1 MPTGT
6 APSVQH
12 WLRKEERDGPPP
24 LPHPP
29 TRMRE
34 GVATEL
40 QVQALRTTMLIALEI
55 ERLGYVRGLHGH
67 IEAALIA
74 IKSALTRGVETGEW
88 RPTQLQLYELD
99 AITNMVDLHEHQ
111 LRNLAAIEL
120 QTATKR
126 VIAHMQSQGGGELLN
141 VAPAELG
148 MEVTPRSQHS
158 ASASRGPG
166 SSSTASRTSRTATGP
181 PTSETVCSCTT
192 AKPWPPATTTRPARS
207 CRAWAC
213 CPPACP
219 PTKTCPVAASS
230 AGPTSSTAASST
242 HRPGSKTAP
251 TALCCATA
259 APSPSCH

>member
-88 RPTQLQLYELD
+88 RPTQ
-99 AITNMVDLHEHQ
+99 
-111 LRNLAAIEL
+111 
-120 QTATKR
+120 R

-148 MEVTPRSQHS
+148 MEVTP
-158 ASASRGPG
+158 
-166 SSSTASRTSRTATGP
+166 
-181 PTSETVCSCTT
+181 
-192 AKPWPPATTTRPARS
+192 
-207 CRAWAC
+207 
-213 CPPACP
+213 
-219 PTKTCPVAASS
+219 
-230 AGPTSSTAASST
+230 
-242 HRPGSKTAP
+242 
-251 TALCCATA
+251 
-259 APSPSCH
+259 

>member
-1 MPTGT
+1 MAIPRYRI
-6 APSVQH
+6 PSRRQ
-12 WLRKEERDGPPP
+12 P
-24 LPHPP
+24 LPVNTMFKARMRASRLTEAEIREIMDAVHHCA

-74 IKSALTRGVETGEW
+74 IKSALIRGVETGEW

-120 QTATKR
+120 HTATKR

-148 MEVTPRSQHS
+148 MEV
-158 ASASRGPG
+158 
-166 SSSTASRTSRTATGP
+166 
-181 PTSETVCSCTT
+181 
-192 AKPWPPATTTRPARS
+192 PA
-207 CRAWAC
+207 
-213 CPPACP
+213 
-219 PTKTCPVAASS
+219 
-230 AGPTSSTAASST
+230 
-242 HRPGSKTAP
+242 
-251 TALCCATA
+251 
-259 APSPSCH
+259 

>member
-1 MPTGT
+1 MMGLP
-6 APSVQH
+6 
-12 WLRKEERDGPPP
+12 RFRIPPRRQP
-24 LPHPP
+24 VPVNTMFKARVRASRLTEAEIREIMDAVHHCA

-40 QVQALRTTMLIALEI
+40 QVHTLRTTMLIALEI

-74 IKSALTRGVETGEW
+74 IKSALTRGVETGQW

-120 QTATKR
+120 HTATKR

-148 MEVTPRSQHS
+148 MEVT
-158 ASASRGPG
+158 A
-166 SSSTASRTSRTATGP
+166 
-181 PTSETVCSCTT
+181 
-192 AKPWPPATTTRPARS
+192 
-207 CRAWAC
+207 
-213 CPPACP
+213 
-219 PTKTCPVAASS
+219 
-230 AGPTSSTAASST
+230 
-242 HRPGSKTAP
+242 
-251 TALCCATA
+251 
-259 APSPSCH
+259 